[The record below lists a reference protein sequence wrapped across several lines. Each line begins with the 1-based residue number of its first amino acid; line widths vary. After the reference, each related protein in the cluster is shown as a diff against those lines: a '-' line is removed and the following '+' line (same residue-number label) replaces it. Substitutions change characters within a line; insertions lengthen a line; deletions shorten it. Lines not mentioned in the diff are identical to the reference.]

1 MPMRQPLLCTMI
13 LNRYADQ
20 RGWDKCGHKTL
31 SESGFR
37 FLRKGSN
44 RDSVVL
50 CGPSGPPRRRKAK
63 VWAVWGMM
71 TMVSYTTSE

>member
-1 MPMRQPLLCTMI
+1 MHHPLSLTMI

-20 RGWDKCGHKTL
+20 RGWNKYGHTTL
-31 SESGFR
+31 SELGFR

-50 CGPSGPPRRRKAK
+50 DGPKGPPRRRKAT

-71 TMVSYTTSE
+71 AMVSCAASK